1 MKRWRKRNALPSHVT
16 SPPPPPLPP
25 QVSRHPRPPVQEG
38 VVRQLHWGAAS
49 APQPAIVLVTVV
61 ETTPL
66 YVELLTLSL
75 VKESVE
81 IYLTGSF
88 PASAMLVVINTRTV
102 VRIKTNVFVLP
113 CSELID
119 QNSLTGTVVRT
130 KTNVLCYSAQ
140 NSLTR
145 TH

>member
-1 MKRWRKRNALPSHVT
+1 MT
-16 SPPPPPLPP
+16 SPPPPPP

-49 APQPAIVLVTVV
+49 APQPVTVLVTAVQ
-61 ETTPL
+61 TTPL

-102 VRIKTNVFVLP
+102 VRIMQQPVHVP
-113 CSELID
+113 GQD
-119 QNSLTGTVVRT
+119 QGQQEDHPR
-130 KTNVLCYSAQ
+130 
-140 NSLTR
+140 
-145 TH
+145 